1 MFSIN
6 PEFNDLTNEIIDE
19 KPEIKSNISQSV
31 GPYYPNMLPNL
42 NINPNINTN
51 TNININPFHI
61 PINHEPP
68 DLFLIPE
75 SLEFSSSES
84 SSDNSN
90 NSENKER
97 EKKNDDSKLIKLN
110 EIEPKKEV
118 ELSISKNTQ
127 FTLNTTYE
135 NLNQLS
141 EGNYSKDENLQK
153 SVLKLIQV
161 YLSEKEKD
169 KEKTEKE
176 IKIKNNTNSNIKN
189 SSIKSPYVRDNRK
202 EKTKKEKEKDV
213 WSFLNDDDNDEKSKN
228 NSELKESFEKVYCKS
243 PQVRHKKAND
253 LAKRRRNRRI
263 YDDLFNLED
272 TTINKKNYNQRKSRK
287 SINKTTFRID
297 SIKKKVKKRKKTVKN
312 LQRVENENKNNKSI
326 SSTKKEKDKD
336 KENEKENDDMISSL
350 ELSDFGEGMEQ
361 KDNFDKYYKTY
372 QKNNKEKN
380 QEGVKYEEKSGNIS
394 NENNDELSSN
404 AHKYIG

>member
-31 GPYYPNMLPNL
+31 GPNYPNMLPNL
-42 NINPNINTN
+42 NINPNPNIN

-61 PINHEPP
+61 PINHEPQEI
-68 DLFLIPE
+68 FLIPE

-243 PQVRHKKAND
+243 PQVRQKKAND